1 MKAFEKKWGFEFDY
15 KIKTWTR
22 DWAEYQGYYNG
33 LGEIKL
39 NLDQTRFELLEDF
52 YHEIGHMIL
61 DQYAVPRHMLDI
73 FRDYNPNISRE
84 RSEKLTLEGEEA
96 PPQGYVSWYSLVNG
110 TEEFCELLSA
120 WVCSGY
126 KMTGTLNY
134 GGWKHSI
141 ENEPKLKRKIIAIK
155 KILELEN

>member
-1 MKAFEKKWGFEFDY
+1 
-15 KIKTWTR
+15 
-22 DWAEYQGYYNG
+22 
-33 LGEIKL
+33 
-39 NLDQTRFELLEDF
+39 
-52 YHEIGHMIL
+52 
-61 DQYAVPRHMLDI
+61 MLDI

-110 TEEFCELLSA
+110 SEEFCELLSA

-126 KMTGTLNY
+126 KMTGTLYY

-141 ENEPKLKRKIIAIK
+141 DNEPKLKRKILAIK
-155 KILELEN
+155 KILEL